1 MQINIKHEYM
11 TLKAFKVK
19 DIDDKVME
27 LQIFLGRKF
36 KLKKSS
42 KM

>member
-19 DIDDKVME
+19 DIDKVME

-36 KLKKSS
+36 KLKKNS